1 MAITSLNNI
10 GIPTTNGGG
19 STQILLMPK
28 LKYRFRVTLLGF
40 GVEAS
45 TELTKQ
51 VQEVT
56 RPKVNFEEM
65 ELPVYNSKVKLA
77 GKYTLENITLTLR
90 DDASGQVQKLVGQ
103 QIQKQFDFMEQAS
116 ARSGIDYK
124 FTTRIETLDGGNG
137 TAGPFTLETFELY
150 GCYLQGT
157 DYGEANYGTNEHMT
171 VALTIAYD
179 NLVQFAAGA
188 AAVSTIGG
196 IGAAVGRTVA
206 ALGRGGTTTGSQNP
220 TTV

>member
-10 GIPTTNGGG
+10 GIPTTNAAG
-19 STQILLMPK
+19 STQVLLMPK

-40 GVEAS
+40 GVAAA

-51 VQEVT
+51 VQDVT
-56 RPKVNFEEM
+56 RPKVSFEEM
-65 ELPVYNSKVKLA
+65 TLDVYNSKVKLA

-90 DDASGQVQKLVGQ
+90 DDASGQVQKMVGQ

-124 FTTRIETLDGGNG
+124 FTTRIEVLDGGNG
-137 TAGPFTLETFELY
+137 ALVPNTLETFELY
-150 GCYLQGT
+150 GCFVQNA
-157 DYGEANYGTNEHMT
+157 DYGDANYSTNEHMT

-179 NLVQFAAGA
+179 NLSQFAAGTT
-188 AAVSTIGG
+188 AVSPIGG
-196 IGAAVGRTVA
+196 IGAAVGRTIGA
-206 ALGRGGTTTGSQNP
+206 ATTGASTAQG
-220 TTV
+220 